1 MMMVQNRWSTLAV
14 LGAAL
19 CGFAISSPSLAQVV
33 QGAARAL
40 DGDSLVV
47 GVQEV
52 RLFGIDAPE
61 FDQTCQKDGAP
72 WACGQIAK
80 DQLAA
85 LVTAQRVECR
95 GQDKDQYG
103 RIVAVCSIGY
113 DELNRIMVEQ
123 GWAVAYRQFG
133 DNYVPAELQAKAQR
147 LGIWSSEFVMPEEFR
162 MAQTMKE
169 QPKAPQPRAQPTR
182 QSYRS
187 VNGCSIKGNRNRR
200 GQWIYHLPGMP
211 YYDQTRAE
219 EFFCTEAAAQ
229 AAGYRRAKV
238 RQ

>member
-1 MMMVQNRWSTLAV
+1 MMQNRWSPIAA

-19 CGFAISSPSLAQVV
+19 CGFAISSPGLAQVV
-33 QGAARAL
+33 QGTARAL

-61 FDQTCQKDGAP
+61 FDQTCQKDSAS
-72 WACGQIAK
+72 WACGQIAR

-85 LVTAQRVECR
+85 LVAGQRVECR
-95 GQDKDQYG
+95 GQGKDPYG

-113 DELNRIMVEQ
+113 DELNRTMVEQ
-123 GWAVAYRQFG
+123 GWAVAYRQFS
-133 DNYVPAELQAKAQR
+133 DNYVSAELQAKAQR
-147 LGIWSSEFVMPEEFR
+147 LGIWSSEFVMPHDFR
-162 MAQTMKE
+162 MAKTMRE
-169 QPKAPQPRAQPTR
+169 TPSASQPRTQPIR

-187 VNGCSIKGNRNRR
+187 ANGCLIKGNRNRR

-211 YYDQTRAE
+211 YYNQTRAE
-219 EFFCTEAAAQ
+219 DIFCTEAEAQ
-229 AAGYRRAKV
+229 AAGYRRAIVKP
-238 RQ
+238 